1 MTANDHHQGLLRA
14 IPKVDELLDWL
25 TSEAAPPL
33 ADPLKQ
39 ASRALRKRAVRD
51 TLAAQRRAIGDGL
64 LTDAAALD
72 PAALLPAIASR
83 LAELNRPHLRPVIN
97 ATGVVI
103 HTNLGRSPLP
113 AEALEAILRVGGTY
127 SNLEFDLATGERGS
141 RYSLVEELLCELSG
155 AEAGLVVNNNAAAV
169 LLTLSTLAAG
179 REVIV
184 SRGQLVEIGGS
195 FRIPEVM
202 ERSGARLVEV
212 GATNRTHLRDYEA
225 AIGEHTALLLKVHT
239 SNYRMIGFTSE
250 VALADLAALGARH
263 GLPVM
268 EDLGS
273 GSLVDTAR
281 FGLTKEPTVREAVAS
296 GASVVTFSGD
306 KLLGGPQAGLIVG
319 RREIIDRIK
328 KNPLNRALR
337 IDKFT
342 LAALEAT
349 LRLYRDE
356 ELAIAAVPTLR
367 MLAQNRREIGQRAAR
382 LKRRIGGQLNGR
394 CQISVVDVE
403 SRVGGGALPEQGL
416 PSRALALRPA
426 GMSVGELE
434 SGLRRLTP
442 PIVGRIEDE
451 TLLLDLRTVADPEV
465 GPLAAG
471 LLRFFATPPQRD

>member
-14 IPKVDELLDWL
+14 IPKMDELLDWL
-25 TSEAAPPL
+25 TGEAAPPL
-33 ADPLKQ
+33 ADSLKR
-39 ASRALRKRAVRD
+39 ASRVLRKRAVRD
-51 TLAAQRRAIGDGL
+51 TLAARRQAIVDGL
-64 LTDAAALD
+64 LTDAAALA
-72 PAALLPAIASR
+72 PAALLPEIGQR
-83 LAELNRPHLRPVIN
+83 LEDLMRPNLRHVLN

-127 SNLEFDLATGERGS
+127 SNLEFDLDTGGRGS
-141 RYSLVEELLCELSG
+141 RYSLVEGLLCELSG

-239 SNYRMIGFTSE
+239 SNYRIIGFTSE

-273 GSLVDTAR
+273 GSLVDTSR
-281 FGLTKEPTVREAVAS
+281 FGLAKEPTVREAVAS

-319 RREIIDRIK
+319 RREIIDQIK

-356 ELAIAAVPTLR
+356 ELAIAALPTLR
-367 MLAQNRREIGQRAAR
+367 MLAQDQREIGQRAAR
-382 LKRRIGGQLNGR
+382 LKRRLGKQLSGR
-394 CQISVVDVE
+394 CRIEVVDTE

-451 TLLLDLRTVADPEV
+451 ALLLDLRTVSDQELL
-465 GPLAAG
+465 PLAAG
-471 LLRFFATPPQRD
+471 ILRFFAPPRRD